1 MCCPV
6 FQGRDEL
13 GDHAGGPSEKDH
25 EQHTDYESPDAAPP
39 RHGRPGVT
47 DRDGGAASD
56 GATNKKKQNFIWS
69 SAWDV
74 TGIIVYVY
82 GHLSCLTLPA
92 VSGVKSFLCSSVKDC
107 GPPLQRALKRG
118 EGQKTATKKRNYLDE
133 TTSSFFVC
141 FWVFTFRGAYELNHI
156 SNGA

>member
-13 GDHAGGPSEKDH
+13 GDHAGRPSEKDH
-25 EQHTDYESPDAAPP
+25 EQHTDNESPDAASS
-39 RHGRPGVT
+39 RHRCPGVT
-47 DRDGGAASD
+47 ADCDGPHRMGRK
-56 GATNKKKQNFIWS
+56 TETELIWS

-74 TGIIVYVY
+74 TGIIVKVN
-82 GHLSCLTLPA
+82 GHLLCLTLPA

-107 GPPLQRALKRG
+107 GLPLQRALKR
-118 EGQKTATKKRNYLDE
+118 KRAKNSNKKRNYLDE
-133 TTSSFFVC
+133 TTSFF
-141 FWVFTFRGAYELNHI
+141 FFIVFDFIFRSAYELNHI